1 MPRKNCLVEYNGIIN
16 SLNGNKYL
24 QDFTGK
30 WIIFKNPSF
39 EVHAKIKKTKKTK
52 QNRIKKVAF
61 KLFGLKIE
69 LVSKRYFLI
78 NGKKVIKLHGRKIHR
93 FKNGGT
99 IKKRHNVFTF
109 TAGHN
114 KAVVTI
120 TKGKL
125 SLNIIGNSKEGL
137 CNGEHSMIK
146 SHDLLSKFKRC
157 KHHHHHKTCR
167 KQNNGKVKCFFKLCD
182 GKGKFSKFSFHI
194 LRNK

>member
-1 MPRKNCLVEYNGIIN
+1 VQNYLNVEQKKGQKPSCKFQKEHCTNKITPVVRMPRKNCLVEYNGIIN

-99 IKKRHNVFTF
+99 IKKETQCIHFYCW
-109 TAGHN
+109 
-114 KAVVTI
+114 
-120 TKGKL
+120 
-125 SLNIIGNSKEGL
+125 S
-137 CNGEHSMIK
+137 
-146 SHDLLSKFKRC
+146 
-157 KHHHHHKTCR
+157 
-167 KQNNGKVKCFFKLCD
+167 
-182 GKGKFSKFSFHI
+182 
-194 LRNK
+194 